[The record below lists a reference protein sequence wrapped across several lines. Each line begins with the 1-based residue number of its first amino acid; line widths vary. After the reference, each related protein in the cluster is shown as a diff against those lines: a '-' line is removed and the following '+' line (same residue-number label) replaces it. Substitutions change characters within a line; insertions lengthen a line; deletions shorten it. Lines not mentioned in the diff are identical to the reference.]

1 MNAVYKQNSGLISE
15 KPRLKS
21 LSVKVDP
28 EDETI
33 MIFDCQFELHQELRS
48 LSSIELFVNSYLIGK
63 RNKSGMSPKSSQ
75 LSVIGQ
81 FIIKIYRTN
90 QENHIPEYPST
101 ENCSELVS

>member
-75 LSVIGQ
+75 LSVIGDWS
-81 FIIKIYRTN
+81 IYHKN
-90 QENHIPEYPST
+90 I
-101 ENCSELVS
+101 